1 MASPRLVRTL
11 ALCGGLGLLALPHSA
26 EAEYG
31 YKDRIFEQK
40 YVLPEK
46 PSDNELV
53 LLRLSLIMIGI
64 TPEQIDGFF
73 SAELAQAMGGLCDWA
88 ALQKKAVSRPPPSPA
103 QDLIAQAPEPLSKL
117 DAKPRPPEVT
127 DTELCLAQT
136 VLFKKAYGDSLSTDR
151 QLNDLAAATRRR
163 FAANWIPQAELQR
176 TDVQTAAQRLWN
188 ILWRTKRLAG
198 VGIAVPAAGGG
209 ALEDSPIKDALK
221 QLMGDEPYATIDRRL
236 TEIEEETARALQA
249 REAARKQENAQRQE
263 AVHLQEETQR
273 QDEARHQEETRA
285 MRDAEARERQAKAT
299 ASAIATTAADAL
311 DAAQARVARARQAV
325 QAAERRLQ
333 ERSAAIQADQARR
346 MQSLAIGMARGPS
359 GMAQAFQGLA
369 GGGGPDPL
377 EGVRRERAQA
387 QRELDQ
393 AMAAL
398 AALRSAQKTPLP
410 SPAATSAQQSEER
423 CVEGGRCTIVER
435 TVFCRTPH
443 QLTTLLSERPG
454 PARRRVRDILTEAG
468 ECAVLDVGEAL
479 SWTGPRLAIQPRGE
493 AAATL
498 LPAQLVDGRTGF
510 VLSGGVG
517 MAAPTTAQR

>member
-1 MASPRLVRTL
+1 MASSRLIRTL
-11 ALCGGLGLLALPHSA
+11 ALCGSLGLLALPHSA
-26 EAEYG
+26 KAEYG

-53 LLRLSLIMIGI
+53 MLRLSLMMIGI

-88 ALQKKAVSRPPPSPA
+88 ALQKKAVSRPPASPA
-103 QDLIAQAPEPLSKL
+103 QEIIAQAPEPLSKL

-127 DTELCLAQT
+127 GTELCLAQT
-136 VLFKKAYGDSLSTDR
+136 VLFKKAYGDGLSTDR
-151 QLNDLAAATRRR
+151 QLSDLAAATRRR

-176 TDVQTAAQRLWN
+176 TDVQTAAQRLWT
-188 ILWRTKRLAG
+188 ILWRVQRLAG
-198 VGIAVPAAGGG
+198 VGVVVPAADGG
-209 ALEDSPIKDALK
+209 ALEDIPIKEALK
-221 QLMGDEPYATIDRRL
+221 RLMGDEPYATIDRRL

-249 REAARKQENAQRQE
+249 REAARKQKDAQRQE
-263 AVHLQEETQR
+263 EARLQEETQR
-273 QDEARHQEETRA
+273 QDEARRQEDSRA
-285 MRDAEARERQAKAT
+285 MRDAEAREGQAKAQAT
-299 ASAIATTAADAL
+299 AAADAL
-311 DAAQARVARARQAV
+311 DAAQGRVARARQSV

-346 MQSLAIGMARGPS
+346 MQSLAMGMARGPS

-377 EGVRRERAQA
+377 EGLRRERAQA

-398 AALRSAQKTPLP
+398 AALRSAQKTA
-410 SPAATSAQQSEER
+410 SASQAAPVGQPSEER

-435 TVFCRTPH
+435 TVFCRTPQ
-443 QLTTLLSERPG
+443 QLATLLSERPG
-454 PARRRVRDILTEAG
+454 PARRRVRDILTDAG

-479 SWTGPRLAIQPRGE
+479 SWTGPRLAIQPKGE
-493 AAATL
+493 AAAAL
-498 LPAQLVDGRTGF
+498 LPVQLVDGRTGF

-517 MAAPTTAQR
+517 MSAPATAQR

>member
-1 MASPRLVRTL
+1 MASPRLIRTL
-11 ALCGGLGLLALPHSA
+11 ALCGCLGLLAFPAAARS
-26 EAEYG
+26 EYG

-53 LLRLSLIMIGI
+53 MLRLSLMMIGI

-73 SAELAQAMGGLCDWA
+73 NAELAQAMGGLCDWA
-88 ALQKKAVSRPPPSPA
+88 ALQKKGVSRPPPSPA
-103 QDLIAQAPEPLSKL
+103 QNLIAQAPEPLSKL
-117 DAKPRPPEVT
+117 DAKPRRPEVT
-127 DTELCLAQT
+127 GTELCLAQT
-136 VLFKKAYGDSLSTDR
+136 VLFKKAYGDGLSTDR
-151 QLNDLAAATRRR
+151 QLSDLAAATRRR

-176 TDVQTAAQRLWN
+176 TDVQTAAQRLWT
-188 ILWRTKRLAG
+188 ILWRVQRLAG
-198 VGIAVPAAGGG
+198 VGVAVPAADGG
-209 ALEDSPIKDALK
+209 ALEDLPIKEALK
-221 QLMGDEPYATIDRRL
+221 QLVGDEPYATIDRRL
-236 TEIEEETARALQA
+236 TEIEEDTARSLQA
-249 REAARKQENAQRQE
+249 REAARKQQNAQRQE
-263 AVHLQEETQR
+263 VARRQEETQR
-273 QDEARHQEETRA
+273 QDEARRQEDTRA
-285 MRDAEARERQAKAT
+285 VRDAEARERQAQAQANIA
-299 ASAIATTAADAL
+299 ASAL
-311 DAAQARVARARQAV
+311 DAAQARVAWARQAV
-325 QAAERRLQ
+325 QSAERRLQ

-346 MQSLAIGMARGPS
+346 MQSLAMGMARGPS

-398 AALRSAQKTPLP
+398 AALRSAQKVA
-410 SPAATSAQQSEER
+410 SASQAASVAQPSEER

-435 TVFCRTPH
+435 TVFCRTPQ

-454 PARRRVRDILTEAG
+454 PARRRVRDILTDAG

-479 SWTGPRLAIQPRGE
+479 SWTGPRLAIQPKGE

-498 LPAQLVDGRTGF
+498 LPAQLADGRTGF

-517 MAAPTTAQR
+517 MAAPATQR

>member
-1 MASPRLVRTL
+1 MASPRLIRTL

-46 PSDNELV
+46 PSDSELV
-53 LLRLSLIMIGI
+53 LLRLSLMMIGI

-151 QLNDLAAATRRR
+151 QLSDLAAATRRR

-176 TDVQTAAQRLWN
+176 ADVQTAAQRLWT

-198 VGIAVPAAGGG
+198 VGIAVPAADGG
-209 ALEDSPIKDALK
+209 ALEDIPIKDALK
-221 QLMGDEPYATIDRRL
+221 QLMGDEPYTTIDRRL

-249 REAARKQENAQRQE
+249 REATRKQQDAQRQE
-263 AVHLQEETQR
+263 EARLQVETQR
-273 QDEARHQEETRA
+273 QDEARRQEDTRA
-285 MRDAEARERQAKAT
+285 MRDAEARERQAKTKAT
-299 ASAIATTAADAL
+299 AAADAL

-325 QAAERRLQ
+325 QSAERRLQ
-333 ERSAAIQADQARR
+333 ERSAAIEADQARR
-346 MQSLAIGMARGPS
+346 MQSLAMGMARGPS

-393 AMAAL
+393 AL
-398 AALRSAQKTPLP
+398 AALTALRSTQKTA
-410 SPAATSAQQSEER
+410 SSSQIASVAQQSEER
-423 CVEGGRCTIVER
+423 CVEGGTCTVVER
-435 TVFCRTPH
+435 TVFCRTPQ
-443 QLTTLLSERPG
+443 QLITLLSERPG
-454 PARRRVRDILTEAG
+454 PARRRVRDVLTEAG

-498 LPAQLVDGRTGF
+498 LPARLADGRTGF
-510 VLSGGVG
+510 VLSGGVA
-517 MAAPTTAQR
+517 MAAPATAQR